1 MPSDAALLAAV
12 PFFQLMTDQERSGLA
27 EVLRTVR
34 IPAGRT
40 IFEYGDPGDSLYV
53 IREGEVEIFIHDDT
67 GTRILLET
75 AGPGGFFGEVSLL
88 DNGPRTASVV
98 ATRDL
103 EALQLDRAHLD
114 GFLQRYPT
122 AAIDL
127 LTVVGHRL
135 RETNRRLRHTAS
147 RNVNEELE
155 DRSTPLQRTA
165 DRIARFSGSMPFLAI
180 NAVIFAAW
188 IIANLG
194 LLPGIP
200 VFDAPPFG
208 LLSILVSLEAIILAI
223 LVLVSQNR
231 EAAKD
236 RLRANIEYEVNLKAE
251 MEIAHL
257 HEKVDGMNAKLQS
270 RLDAIE
276 RAAGSGQRL

>member
-27 EVLRTVR
+27 EVLHTVR

-53 IREGEVEIFIHDDT
+53 IREGEVEIFIRDDT

-114 GFLQRYPT
+114 EFLQRYPT

-147 RNVNEELE
+147 RNVNEEME
-155 DRSTPLQRTA
+155 DLRSPIQKAT
-165 DRIARFSGSMPFLAI
+165 DWIAEFSGSLAFLAL
-180 NAVIFAAW
+180 NTLFFAFW
-188 IIANLG
+188 ITVNLG
-194 LLPGIP
+194 LIPGLAA
-200 VFDAPPFG
+200 FDAFPFG
-208 LLSILVSLEAIILAI
+208 LLTMLVSLEGIFLSIF
-223 LVLVSQNR
+223 VLVSQNR
-231 EAAKD
+231 QAAKD
-236 RLRANIEYEVNLKAE
+236 RIRSNIEYEVNLKAE

-257 HEKVDGMNAKLQS
+257 HEKVDGMNAKVQA